1 MAGSD
6 IISAL
11 DAGSGFDT
19 VSIVDALVA
28 AERAP
33 KQSQIDRGIEQ
44 SEAKISAYGVVTS
57 ALQSLKTAFADLKDS
72 SDYQWFSVNNQNT
85 DEFVITASVD
95 SEPGNHSVYVDSLAS
110 AQSTGSSYFS
120 TADQELNSGSPITIS
135 IESPI
140 GDPAGSGPITTIEI
154 SSATPQG
161 IVDTINAA
169 GLDISANLFDLGTG
183 ANPFQIVLTGQTGVD
198 NNFAVTT
205 DSVDVS
211 FPTDL
216 VDAENAVVT
225 VDGVTFQRSSN
236 QITDIL
242 DGTTISLQNES
253 TATRSFSVERNV
265 APVEESIRN
274 LVAVYNDVQTVF
286 TTLKTPAD
294 DSEEELAGSLSGD
307 STFRSIRDQVRDM
320 VTSVSSTPSGDIN
333 YFADLG
339 VSITRS
345 GTLQIDESALATA
358 LSTKFSD
365 VVSALSADTEDQS
378 EFGTASRG
386 IAGDAS
392 KTIADLISSSGPIRT
407 VTDNAEAKSADFAIQ
422 LEDLDSRMEGIR
434 ARYVAQFAAMESLVD
449 QMNST
454 REYLKTQMENLP
466 FTNKNN

>member
-11 DAGSGFDT
+11 NAGSGFDT
-19 VSIVDALVA
+19 ASIVDALVA

-44 SEAKISAYGVVTS
+44 SDSKISAYGVVTS
-57 ALQSLKTAFADLKDS
+57 ALKTLQTAFAGLKDS
-72 SDYQWFSVNNQNT
+72 SDYQWFSVNNQYT

-95 SEPGNHSVYVDSLAS
+95 SEPGNHSVYVNTLAS

-120 TADQELNSGSPITIS
+120 ATDQELNGGSPVTIT
-135 IESPI
+135 IESPV
-140 GDPAGSGPITTIEI
+140 GSGSKTTIEI

-183 ANPFQIVLTGQTGVD
+183 ANPYQIVLTGQTGAD
-198 NNFAVTT
+198 SNFAVTT
-205 DSVDVS
+205 DAADVT
-211 FPTDL
+211 FPSAL
-216 VDAENAVVT
+216 VSAANAVVV
-225 VDGVTFQRSSN
+225 VDGITFERSTN
-236 QITDIL
+236 QITDIIA
-242 DGTTISLQNES
+242 GTTIGLQNPS
-253 TATRSFSVERNV
+253 SATRSFSVERNV
-265 APVEESIRN
+265 TPVEESIRN

-286 TTLKTPAD
+286 NTLKTPAD
-294 DSEEELAGSLSGD
+294 NSEEELAGALSAD

-320 VTSVSSTPSGDIN
+320 VTRVSTTPSGDVN
-333 YFADLG
+333 YLSDLG

-345 GTLQIDESALATA
+345 GTLEIDESALASA
-358 LSTKFSD
+358 LSNKFSD

-378 EFGTASRG
+378 EFGVTSRG

-392 KTIADLISSSGPIRT
+392 KQITDLISSSGPIRT
-407 VTDNAEAKSADFAIQ
+407 VTDNAQAKSAQFAIE
-422 LEDLDSRMEGIR
+422 LEDLDSRMEAIK
-434 ARYVAQFAAMESLVD
+434 ARYISQFAAMESLVD

-454 REYLKTQMENLP
+454 REYLKTQLENLP

>member
-57 ALQSLKTAFADLKDS
+57 ALESLKTAFADLKDS
-72 SDYQWFSVNNQNT
+72 SDYQWFSINNDNT
-85 DEFVITASVD
+85 SEFTVTASVD
-95 SEPGNHSVYVDSLAS
+95 AEPGAHTVEITQLADKDIFASNAFSAPDQKLNGEQTITLTVNAPDPTDVKVDNPTPESIVNALNDADLGLTAELYNTGIEPNPYQIVVSGGLGADNAFTITSSAADVSLN
-110 AQSTGSSYFS
+110 
-120 TADQELNSGSPITIS
+120 TAL
-135 IESPI
+135 
-140 GDPAGSGPITTIEI
+140 GSG
-154 SSATPQG
+154 AR
-161 IVDTINAA
+161 
-169 GLDISANLFDLGTG
+169 
-183 ANPFQIVLTGQTGVD
+183 
-198 NNFAVTT
+198 
-205 DSVDVS
+205 
-211 FPTDL
+211 
-216 VDAENAVVT
+216 DALLT
-225 VDGVTFQRSSN
+225 VDGLAFQRSSN
-236 QITDIL
+236 DVTDIL
-242 DGTTISLQNES
+242 DGITLSLNAVM
-253 TATRSFSVERNV
+253 TPAGAFSINRNT
-265 APVEESIRN
+265 APVEESIRT
-274 LVAVYNDVQTVF
+274 LVSVFNDVQTVF
-286 TTLKTPAD
+286 NELKTPSD
-294 DSEEELAGSLSGD
+294 DSDEELAGSLSGD
-307 STFRSIRDQVRDM
+307 STFRSIRNQVRDM
-320 VTSVSSTPSGDIN
+320 VTGVSSTPSGDIN

-378 EFGTASRG
+378 EFGIASRG

-454 REYLKTQMENLP
+454 REYLKTQLENLP

>member
-11 DAGSGFDT
+11 NAGSGFDT
-19 VSIVDALVA
+19 ASIVDALVA

-44 SEAKISAYGVVTS
+44 SDSKISAYGIVTS
-57 ALQSLKTAFADLKDS
+57 ALQTLQTAFAGLKDS
-72 SDYQWFSVNNQNT
+72 SDYQWFSVNNQYT

-95 SEPGNHSVYVDSLAS
+95 SEPGNHSVYVDTLAS

-120 TADQELNSGSPITIS
+120 AADQELNGGSPVTIT
-135 IESPI
+135 IESPV
-140 GDPAGSGPITTIEI
+140 GSGSNTTIEI

-183 ANPFQIVLTGQTGVD
+183 ANPYQIVLTGQTGSD
-198 NNFAVTT
+198 NDFVVTT
-205 DSVDVS
+205 DSADVS
-211 FPTDL
+211 FNASNL
-216 VDAENAVVT
+216 VDAEDAVVI
-225 VDGVTFQRSSN
+225 VDGITFQRSSN
-236 QITDIL
+236 QITDIIA
-242 DGTTISLQNES
+242 GTTLSLQNQS
-253 TATRSFSVERNV
+253 ASTRSFSVERNV

-286 TTLKTPAD
+286 NTLKTPAD
-294 DSEEELAGSLSGD
+294 NSEEELAGALSAD
-307 STFRSIRDQVRDM
+307 STFRSIRDQVRNM
-320 VTSVSSTPSGDIN
+320 VTRVSTTPSGDIN
-333 YFADLG
+333 YLSDLG

-345 GTLQIDESALATA
+345 GTLEIDESTLATA

-386 IAGDAS
+386 LAGDAS
-392 KTIADLISSSGPIRT
+392 KQITDLISSSGPIRT
-407 VTDNAEAKSADFAIQ
+407 VTDNAEAKSAQFAIE
-422 LEDLDSRMEGIR
+422 LEDLDSRMEAIR

-454 REYLKTQMENLP
+454 REYLKTQLENLP

>member
-6 IISAL
+6 IIGAL
-11 DAGSGFDT
+11 NAGSGFDT
-19 VSIVDALVA
+19 KSIVDALVA

-57 ALQSLKTAFADLKDS
+57 ALQSLQSAFASLKDA
-72 SDYQWFSVNNQNT
+72 SDYQYFAVNNQFT

-95 SEPGNHSVYVDSLAS
+95 SDPGNHTVIVDKLAS

-120 TADQELNSGSPITIS
+120 SADQELNAGEPITIT
-135 IESPI
+135 IESPV
-140 GDPAGSGPITTIEI
+140 GSGSNTTIEI

-169 GLDISANLFDLGTG
+169 GLDVSANIFDLGTG
-183 ANPFQIVLTGQTGVD
+183 ENPFQIVLTGQTGAEND
-198 NNFAVTT
+198 FAVSS
-205 DSVDVS
+205 DAADVTFS
-211 FPTDL
+211 GTNL
-216 VDAENAVVT
+216 IDAENAIVV
-225 VDGVTFQRSSN
+225 VDGITFQRSSN

-242 DGTTISLQNES
+242 DGTTLSLQNQS
-253 TATRSFSVERNV
+253 AATRSFSVERNV

-274 LVAVYNDVQTVF
+274 LVAVFNDVQTVF
-286 TTLKTPAD
+286 NTLKTPAD
-294 DSEEELAGSLSGD
+294 NSEEELAGSLSGD

-320 VTSVSSTPSGDIN
+320 VTGVSSTPSGDIN
-333 YFADLG
+333 YFSDLG

-345 GTLQIDESALATA
+345 GTLEIDESALATA
-358 LSTKFSD
+358 LSTNFSD

-378 EFGTASRG
+378 EFGAASRG
-386 IAGDAS
+386 LAGDAS
-392 KTIADLISSSGPIRT
+392 KTITDLIASSGPIRT
-407 VTDNAEAKSADFAIQ
+407 VTDNAEDKSAQFAIE
-422 LEDLDSRMEGIR
+422 LEDLDSRMEAIR

-454 REYLKTQMENLP
+454 REYLKTQLENLP

>member
-6 IISAL
+6 IIGAL
-11 DAGSGFDT
+11 NAGSGFDT
-19 VSIVDALVA
+19 KSIVDALVA

-57 ALQSLKTAFADLKDS
+57 ALQSLQSAFASLKDT
-72 SDYQWFSVNNQNT
+72 SDYQYFAVNNQFT

-95 SEPGNHSVYVDSLAS
+95 SDPGNHTVFVDTLAS

-120 TADQELNSGSPITIS
+120 GADQELNGGSPITIT
-135 IESPI
+135 IESPV
-140 GDPAGSGPITTIEI
+140 GSGSNTTIEI

-183 ANPFQIVLTGQTGVD
+183 DDPFQIVLTGQTGAEND
-198 NNFAVTT
+198 FAVSS
-205 DSVDVS
+205 DAADVTFS
-211 FPTDL
+211 GTNL
-216 VDAENAVVT
+216 IDAENAVVV
-225 VDGVTFQRSSN
+225 VDGITFQRPSN

-242 DGTTISLQNES
+242 DGTTLSLQNQS
-253 TATRSFSVERNV
+253 ASTRSFSVERNV

-274 LVAVYNDVQTVF
+274 LVAVFNDVQTVF
-286 TTLKTPAD
+286 NTLKTPAD
-294 DSEEELAGSLSGD
+294 NSEEELAGSLSGD

-320 VTSVSSTPSGDIN
+320 VTGVSSTPSGDIN
-333 YFADLG
+333 YFSDLG

-345 GTLQIDESALATA
+345 GTLEIDESALATA
-358 LSTKFSD
+358 LSTNFSD

-378 EFGTASRG
+378 EFGAASRG
-386 IAGDAS
+386 LAGDAS
-392 KTIADLISSSGPIRT
+392 KTITDLIASSGPIRT
-407 VTDNAEAKSADFAIQ
+407 VTDNAEDKSAQFAIE
-422 LEDLDSRMEGIR
+422 LEDLDSRMEAIR

-454 REYLKTQMENLP
+454 REYLKTQLENLP

>member
-11 DAGSGFDT
+11 NAGSGFDT
-19 VSIVDALVA
+19 ASIVDALVA

-44 SEAKISAYGVVTS
+44 SDSKISAYGVVTS
-57 ALQSLKTAFADLKDS
+57 ALKTLQTAFAGLKDS
-72 SDYQWFSVNNQNT
+72 SDYQWFSVNNQYT

-95 SEPGNHSVYVDSLAS
+95 SEPGNHSVYVNTLAS

-120 TADQELNSGSPITIS
+120 ATDQELNGGSPVTIT
-135 IESPI
+135 IESPV
-140 GDPAGSGPITTIEI
+140 GSGSKTTIEI

-183 ANPFQIVLTGQTGVD
+183 ANPYQIVLTGQTGAD
-198 NNFAVTT
+198 SNFAVTT
-205 DSVDVS
+205 DAADVT
-211 FPTDL
+211 FPSAL
-216 VDAENAVVT
+216 VSAANAVVV
-225 VDGVTFQRSSN
+225 VDGITFERSTN
-236 QITDIL
+236 QITDIIA
-242 DGTTISLQNES
+242 GTTIGLQNPS
-253 TATRSFSVERNV
+253 SATRSFSVERNV
-265 APVEESIRN
+265 TPVEESIRN

-286 TTLKTPAD
+286 NTLKTPAD
-294 DSEEELAGSLSGD
+294 NSEEELAGSLSGD

-320 VTSVSSTPSGDIN
+320 VTGVSSTPSGDIN
-333 YFADLG
+333 YLSDLG

-392 KTIADLISSSGPIRT
+392 KAITDLISSSGPIRT
-407 VTDNAEAKSADFAIQ
+407 VTDNAEDKSAQFAIQ
-422 LEDLDSRMEGIR
+422 LEDLDSRMEAIR

-454 REYLKTQMENLP
+454 REYLKTQLENLP

>member
-11 DAGSGFDT
+11 NAGSGFDT
-19 VSIVDALVA
+19 ASIVDALVA

-44 SEAKISAYGVVTS
+44 SDSKISAYGVVTS
-57 ALQSLKTAFADLKDS
+57 ALKTLQTAFAGLKDS
-72 SDYQWFSVNNQNT
+72 SDYQWFSVNNQYT

-95 SEPGNHSVYVDSLAS
+95 SEPGNHSVYVNTLAS

-120 TADQELNSGSPITIS
+120 ATDQELNGGSPVTIT
-135 IESPI
+135 IESPV
-140 GDPAGSGPITTIEI
+140 GSGSNTTIEI

-183 ANPFQIVLTGQTGVD
+183 ANPYQIVLTGQTGAD
-198 NNFAVTT
+198 SNFAVTT
-205 DSVDVS
+205 DAADVT
-211 FPTDL
+211 FPSAL
-216 VDAENAVVT
+216 VSAANAVVV
-225 VDGVTFQRSSN
+225 VDGITFERSTN
-236 QITDIL
+236 QITDIIA
-242 DGTTISLQNES
+242 GTTIGLQNPS
-253 TATRSFSVERNV
+253 SATRSFSVERNV
-265 APVEESIRN
+265 TPVEESIRN

-286 TTLKTPAD
+286 NTLKTPAD
-294 DSEEELAGSLSGD
+294 NSEEELAGALSAD

-320 VTSVSSTPSGDIN
+320 VTRVSTTPSGDVN
-333 YFADLG
+333 YLSDLG

-345 GTLQIDESALATA
+345 GTLEIDESALASA
-358 LSTKFSD
+358 LSNKFSD

-386 IAGDAS
+386 LAGDAS
-392 KTIADLISSSGPIRT
+392 KQITDLISSSGPIRT
-407 VTDNAEAKSADFAIQ
+407 VTDNAQAKSAQFAIE
-422 LEDLDSRMEGIR
+422 LEDLDSRMEAIK
-434 ARYVAQFAAMESLVD
+434 ARYISQFAAMESLVD

-454 REYLKTQMENLP
+454 REYLKTQLENLP

>member
-11 DAGSGFDT
+11 NAGSGFDT
-19 VSIVDALVA
+19 ASIVDALVA

-33 KQSQIDRGIEQ
+33 KQSQIDRGVEQ
-44 SEAKISAYGVVTS
+44 SDSKISAYGVVTS
-57 ALQSLKTAFADLKDS
+57 ALQTLQTAFADLKDS
-72 SDYQWFSVNNQNT
+72 SDFQWFSVNNQYT

-95 SEPGNHSVYVDSLAS
+95 SEPGNHSVYVDTLAS

-120 TADQELNSGSPITIS
+120 AADQELNSGSPVTIT
-135 IESPI
+135 IESPV
-140 GDPAGSGPITTIEI
+140 GSGSNTTIEI

-183 ANPFQIVLTGQTGVD
+183 ANPYQIVLTGQTGSD
-198 NNFAVTT
+198 NDFAVTT
-205 DSVDVS
+205 DAADVT
-211 FPTDL
+211 FPTNL
-216 VDAENAVVT
+216 VSASNAVVV
-225 VDGVTFQRSSN
+225 VDGVTFERSTN
-236 QITDIL
+236 QITDIMA
-242 DGTTISLQNES
+242 GTTLSLQNQS
-253 TATRSFSVERNV
+253 AGTRSFSVERNV

-286 TTLKTPAD
+286 NTLKTPAD
-294 DSEEELAGSLSGD
+294 SSEEDLAGSLSGD
-307 STFRSIRDQVRDM
+307 STFRSIRDQVRRM
-320 VTSVSSTPSGDIN
+320 VTSVSTTPSGDIN

-345 GTLQIDESALATA
+345 GTLEIDESTLATA

-386 IAGDAS
+386 LAGDAS
-392 KTIADLISSSGPIRT
+392 KQITDLISSTGPIRT
-407 VTDNAEAKSADFAIQ
+407 VTDNAEAKSAQFAIE
-422 LEDLDSRMEGIR
+422 LEDLDSRMEAIR

-454 REYLKTQMENLP
+454 REYLKTQLENLP